1 MTKISLNKKNRMIA
15 SEIVSRREHRL
26 SNKRF
31 KTIQEARQKREKKK
45 NKLLVLKNYTLVYIV
60 VFDNNVLFE
69 QDNKLIVVRNINS

>member
-1 MTKISLNKKNRMIA
+1 MIA